1 MSTAAPALFA
11 YDGSEGSQRALTQGA
26 ERLSTREAVVVC
38 VWASVERSAGLGRL
52 ALPDEVTR
60 QAIENLDAEAEREAQ
75 GVAEQGAAVL
85 RDLGWSA
92 TARTRSTTTNAWA
105 ALLAVAEEVG
115 AGTIVTGSRG
125 YGTLKATLL
134 GSVSAGLAQHSP
146 VPVLIAK

>member
-1 MSTAAPALFA
+1 MPTAPALFA
-11 YDGSEGSQRALTQGA
+11 YDGSEGSQLALAQGA
-26 ERLSTREAVVVC
+26 ERLAAREAVVVC

-60 QAIENLDAEAEREAQ
+60 QAVANLDAEAEREAQ
-75 GVAEQGAAVL
+75 KTAEAGAAAL
-85 RDLGWSA
+85 RERGWTA

-105 ALLAVAEEVG
+105 ALIAVGEEVG

-125 YGTLKATLL
+125 YGSLKATLL

-146 VPVLIAK
+146 EPVLIAK